1 MDIPSVH
8 PSKKGV
14 VPVEILPVF
23 PDFEY
28 WKMPFAQVAFDAE
41 PVCDGDGMSQ
51 EKRMS
56 EAIIRGVMDES
67 SGEQFVAYFLPT
79 EETLEKR
86 RRDSENGE
94 EYDPEDEYEYR
105 MTREYTWSVKNKA
118 TRGYDHN
125 YFFVFR
131 DGAFHYNE
139 LETRVK
145 LTKRRS
151 KNSNTSNSFLVVKHR
166 PMDESELK
174 TQVRIH
180 SECAVSNSSFL
191 RMRNV

>member
-1 MDIPSVH
+1 M
-8 PSKKGV
+8 
-14 VPVEILPVF
+14 PVEILPVF
-23 PDFEY
+23 PDFEF

-41 PVCDGDGMSQ
+41 PVVDGDTEKQ

-86 RRDSENGE
+86 KRDIEAGQ
-94 EYDPEDEYEYR
+94 EYDPEDEYEYK
-105 MTREYTWSVKNKA
+105 MTREYTWSIKNKA
-118 TRGYDHN
+118 TRGYDQN
-125 YFFVFR
+125 YFFILR
-131 DGAFHYNE
+131 DGTFHYNE

-151 KNSNTSNSFLVVKHR
+151 KNSNTTNSYLVVKHR

-180 SECAVSNSSFL
+180 STCVLFN
-191 RMRNV
+191 